1 MKKLLLGAVI
11 LLTACNLAA
20 GVAYAETCQGKSGAR
35 ACGDR
40 CSATSG
46 GECACA
52 GACTSSEMNW
62 VGGAGKPVPVAEVE
76 MSAY

>member
-1 MKKLLLGAVI
+1 MKKLLLGAAI
-11 LLTACNLAA
+11 LLTACNLAV

-40 CSATSG
+40 CIPTEG
-46 GECACA
+46 GECACG

-62 VGGAGKPVPVAEVE
+62 VAGAGKVQPVAEME
-76 MSAY
+76 MLAY